1 VACDKVQWSVG
12 VSCREHHVEG
22 VEKEEVG
29 ERHAAEVGKHKL
41 VEVRVDHAAQQGG
54 AGLLDDQLDCFLKG
68 RVEYDFRV
76 QTVGLRVVACRG
88 LAVRAGGAEGADA
101 PDAGKFCRRCLEHH
115 AGVSLYLTFL
125 GIRNNYDVENFD
137 LLKLSMFMKVYY
149 ICLFDLYFLFATK
162 IQYPFLILFLNFS
175 GPKGSLPAIAPSCG
189 TQRP

>member
-1 VACDKVQWSVG
+1 MTSSIAS
-12 VSCREHHVEG
+12 S
-22 VEKEEVG
+22 
-29 ERHAAEVGKHKL
+29 
-41 VEVRVDHAAQQGG
+41 
-54 AGLLDDQLDCFLKG
+54 
-68 RVEYDFRV
+68 RVEWSTTSASRPW
-76 QTVGLRVVACRG
+76 GLRVVACRG

-115 AGVSLYLTFL
+115 AGVSLYLTFR

-189 TQRP
+189 TQRPRRGDVRQACPGTGGHGRERVPASHCEKDRKALRCSA